1 MITQKTQIFS
11 FDPAEYVDEYKT
23 KGWIH
28 IKGGIDPDFHA
39 VLRESVAESLSDRR
53 VEGRAIYG
61 QKEQAIFEFPPSV
74 AFPEELFDVVAA
86 TCGLHRPRM
95 TLSERHFKSYD
106 EHADPDPP
114 AHKERYASVVSMG
127 LSIDIPRKSR
137 LILYP
142 FDDVSVNPFN
152 VSSDFRNS
160 LDPDEPPEVI
170 LENAREVEI
179 DDSGGDVIM
188 FRGSAFWHKRRNA
201 AGAVN
206 LYLKYNDFDSDPLGE
221 DPQTEPRRARTVE
234 ALRGMDGRLS
244 GMVPVL
250 ARRFDGVAR
259 QYTRNAWQD
268 VLLADVWGAD
278 PFRVSE
284 AELAILRAIDGT
296 RSVETLTA
304 QLARNGERSADV
316 EAALRRLAERGAVDL
331 VEPGS

>member
-1 MITQKTQIFS
+1 MISQKTRIFS
-11 FDPAEYVDEYKT
+11 FDPADYVDEYRI
-23 KGWIH
+23 KGWVH
-28 IKGGIDPDFHA
+28 VKNGIDPDFHA
-39 VLRESVAESLSDRR
+39 LLREYVAKSFSAHR

-86 TCGLHRPRM
+86 TCGLNRPTM

-106 EHADPDPP
+106 ENADPDPP
-114 AHKERYASVVSMG
+114 AHKDRYASVVSMG
-127 LSIDIPRKSR
+127 LSIDIPENSR

-142 FDDVSVNPFN
+142 FDDVGVNPFN

-160 LDPDEPPEVI
+160 LDPNERPEVI

-179 DDSGGDVIM
+179 DDAGGDVIM

-221 DPQTEPRRARTVE
+221 DPYTEPRRARTVE
-234 ALRGMDGRLS
+234 ALAEADGRFS

-259 QYTRNAWQD
+259 QYTRNAWQE

-284 AELAILRAIDGT
+284 AELEVLRAVDGG
-296 RSVETLTA
+296 RSVESLSA
-304 QLARNGERSADV
+304 ELGRDGSSPADV

-331 VEPGS
+331 VDPGS

>member
-1 MITQKTQIFS
+1 MITQKTRIFS
-11 FDPAEYVDEYKT
+11 FNPADYVDEYKS
-23 KGWIH
+23 KGWVH
-28 IKGGIDPDFHA
+28 IKSGIDPEFHSL
-39 VLRESVAESLSDRR
+39 LRASVAESLTDRR

-61 QKEQAIFEFPPSV
+61 QKEQAIFEFPESV
-74 AFPEELFDVVAA
+74 AFPDELFDFVAA
-86 TCGLHRPRM
+86 TCGLNRPTM

-106 EHADPDPP
+106 ENADPDPP
-114 AHKERYASVVSMG
+114 AHKDRYASVVSMG
-127 LSIDIPRKSR
+127 LSIDIPTDSR

-142 FDDVSVNPFN
+142 FDDVGVNPFN

-160 LDPDEPPEVI
+160 LDPHERPEVI

-179 DDSGGDVIM
+179 DDDGGDVIM

-221 DPQTEPRRARTVE
+221 DPETEPRRTRTVE
-234 ALRGMDGRLS
+234 ALGRTNGGFS

-259 QYTRNAWQD
+259 QYTRNAWQE

-284 AELAILRAIDGT
+284 AELAILRAVDGA
-296 RSVETLTA
+296 RSVEA
-304 QLARNGERSADV
+304 LAGELAPNGAEPADT

-331 VEPGS
+331 LEPGS